1 MSEYGNESLAGRVE
15 RLEREAKEVRDEL
28 RHVNTKRDRALP
40 DSGQGEAEA
49 EDSAVSSSASED
61 FLVIEKSAPRSS
73 ETDQPEVR
81 RDHSSGEPGG
91 RSFGVPFALGNLG
104 DLRSGEWWLNKIGV
118 GLLLFGVAFL
128 YLLSVERGWIGP
140 QVRVGF
146 GLAVGATLL
155 AIGLRVYEDR
165 RSFAQVLFGGA
176 VGTFYI
182 TGFAAFQIYALVS
195 YPLAFVF
202 MVAVTLLA
210 YVLSLR
216 QDGASLALIGSL
228 GGLGTPFILYN
239 GSGTLGGL
247 VLYTCLILAG
257 AGAIYFYKGWISLLG
272 VSFAGGWMVLLAG
285 FAGSFSF
292 LTGPS
297 SENQRIL
304 QLGVT
309 FAWLLFWLAPTIR
322 EALRSQNPAAWP
334 LPAPGPLA
342 RWLFGENGGLLSSGA
357 PAHPTCVA
365 TPLIALAFTQ
375 GIWSL
380 QKETLGWIALA
391 GAVFYA
397 LAALVLG
404 RFEGRCG
411 GVAYTQA
418 LLALLLLTLA
428 LVLVLEGNALL
439 FALAA
444 EAAVLHHV
452 AHRLSDRVVSTVA
465 HALFFIAAVW
475 LGLRLAS
482 DVLPSIEGF
491 LARPTGLAWLAREL
505 VSPLGAR
512 PAIFNVPALV
522 DLAVIALAF
531 GASLKVT
538 PRSTVWVYRTLAH
551 LAALAW
557 LARELLPL
565 PDGDTWAL
573 LSWALYAAGLYVLSR
588 RLPEWGTVTGTHAL
602 CAVVALWL
610 GARVIGGAVEPGS
623 PEVAV
628 FDLWGITDLAIIALL
643 ALAALVVP
651 PLPPRR
657 SVYAYRLAA
666 YVSFL
671 AWLWRELSVL
681 PGGDAYV
688 TIAWGLYAVGLF
700 VVGLRLDRVAL
711 VRGGMAT
718 LFLVVGKLFLVDL
731 AQVGTVWRV
740 LLFLGFGGLFLALSY
755 YLRSLW
761 RPGADAAAPETTR
774 KIERTCRQNKVG
786 VQKIHPDDSR
796 A

>member
-1 MSEYGNESLAGRVE
+1 MSEHGNESLAQRVE
-15 RLEREAKEVRDEL
+15 RLEREAKEVRDGL
-28 RHVNTKRDRALP
+28 RYVNTKLDRALP
-40 DSGQGEAEA
+40 DWRQGEAEA
-49 EDSAVSSSASED
+49 EDGAVSPSTLEDSSIVEKPALRAAGTKRSE
-61 FLVIEKSAPRSS
+61 EP
-73 ETDQPEVR
+73 
-81 RDHSSGEPGG
+81 RDHASGESRAG
-91 RSFGVPFALGNLG
+91 RRFGVPFDLGNLE
-104 DLRSGEWWLNKIGV
+104 DYRSGEWWLNKIGI
-118 GLLLFGVAFL
+118 GLLLLGVAFL

-140 QVRVGF
+140 PIRVGF

-155 AIGLRVYEDR
+155 AIGLRVYEER
-165 RSFAQVLFGGA
+165 RSFAQVLLGGA
-176 VGTFYI
+176 IGTFYI

-216 QDGASLALIGSL
+216 QDGASLALIGAL

-247 VLYTCLILAG
+247 VLYVCLILAG
-257 AGAIYFYKGWISLLG
+257 AGAIYFYKGWVSLLG
-272 VSFAGGWMVLLAG
+272 VSFVGGWMVFLVG

-292 LTGPS
+292 WTGS
-297 SENQRIL
+297 SPENQRVL

-309 FAWLLFWLAPTIR
+309 FAGLLFWLAPAVR
-322 EALRSQNPAAWP
+322 EALRSQNLAAWP
-334 LPAPGPLA
+334 LPMPGPLA
-342 RWLFGENGGLLSSGA
+342 LARFGKNGGALSSGA
-357 PAHPTCVA
+357 PAHLTSVA

-380 QKETLGWIALA
+380 QKETLGCIALA

-404 RFEGRCG
+404 RFEGKRG
-411 GVAYTQA
+411 EGIAYTQA

-452 AHRLSDRVVSTVA
+452 AYRLSDRVVSTVA
-465 HALFFIAAVW
+465 HALFFIAALW
-475 LGLRLAS
+475 LGLRLAA
-482 DVLPSIEGF
+482 DVLQDIEGF
-491 LARPTGLAWLAREL
+491 LARPMMLAWLAREL
-505 VSPLGAR
+505 VPSLGAR
-512 PAIFNVPALV
+512 QAIFNIPALV

-538 PRSTVWVYRTLAH
+538 PRSAVQVYRVMAH
-551 LAALAW
+551 LAVLAW

-565 PDGDTWAL
+565 PDGDTWTL
-573 LSWALYAAGLYVLSR
+573 LSWALYAAGLYVLSQ

-610 GARVIGGAVEPGS
+610 GTRLIRGVVEPTS

-628 FDLWGITDLAIIALL
+628 FDLWGIADLGIIALL
-643 ALAALVVP
+643 ALAALVVS
-651 PLPPRR
+651 PLSPQ
-657 SVYAYRLAA
+657 SGVYAYRLAA
-666 YVSFL
+666 HVAFL
-671 AWLWRELSVL
+671 AWLWRELCVL

-711 VRGGMAT
+711 VRGGMVT

-731 AQVGTVWRV
+731 TQVGTVWRV

-761 RPGADAAAPETTR
+761 RPGAGTAPEATR
-774 KIERTCRQNKVG
+774 KDRMDLFAE
-786 VQKIHPDDSR
+786 
-796 A
+796 